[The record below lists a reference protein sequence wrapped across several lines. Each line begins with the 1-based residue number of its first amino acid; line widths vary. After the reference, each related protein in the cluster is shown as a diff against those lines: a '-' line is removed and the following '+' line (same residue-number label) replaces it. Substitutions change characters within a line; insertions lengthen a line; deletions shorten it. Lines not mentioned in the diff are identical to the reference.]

1 MMKTLV
7 VKKPWGQF
15 EEFTHN
21 EITTVKILSVNHGGS
36 LSLQDHGHRTEFWRI
51 ISGHPLVTVGEI
63 TKIAK
68 PDDEFIIEK
77 LQPHRLEAQNDDVQV
92 LEIAYG
98 NFDEED
104 IVRIK
109 DKYGRA

>member
-1 MMKTLV
+1 MKTLT

-15 EEFTHN
+15 DQFTHN
-21 EITTVKILSVNHGGS
+21 EITTVKILSVNRGGS

-51 ISGHPLVTVGEI
+51 ISGHPVVTVGEDI
-63 TKIAK
+63 KNAN
-68 PDDEFIIEK
+68 PGDEFTIEK
-77 LQPHRLEAQNDDVQV
+77 LQPHQLEALNDDVQV

-109 DKYGRA
+109 DKYGRI

>member
-1 MMKTLV
+1 MKTLT

-15 EEFTHN
+15 DQFTHN
-21 EITTVKILSVNHGGS
+21 EITTVKILSVNHGSS
-36 LSLQDHGHRTEFWRI
+36 LSLQDHGQRTEFWRI
-51 ISGHPLVTVGEI
+51 ISGHPLVTVGEVVHS
-63 TKIAK
+63 AN
-68 PDDEFIIEK
+68 PGNEFIIEK
-77 LQPHRLEAQNDDVQV
+77 LQPHQLEAQSDDVQV

-109 DKYGRA
+109 DKYGRT

>member
-1 MMKTLV
+1 MKTLT
-7 VKKPWGQF
+7 VKKPWGKFDQ
-15 EEFTHN
+15 FTHN
-21 EITTVKILSVNHGGS
+21 EISTVKILSVNRGGS

-51 ISGHPLVTVGEI
+51 LSGHPVVTVGEN
-63 TKIAK
+63 KK
-68 PDDEFIIEK
+68 SGSPGDEFMIEK
-77 LQPHRLEAQNDDVQV
+77 LQPHQLEAPDDDVEV
-92 LEIAYG
+92 LEIAFG

>member
-1 MMKTLV
+1 MQTLT

-15 EEFTHN
+15 DQFTHN
-21 EITTVKILSVNHGGS
+21 EISTVKILSVNQGGS
-36 LSLQDHGHRTEFWRI
+36 LSLQYHDHRSEFWRI
-51 ISGHPLVTVGEI
+51 ISGHPTVTVGD
-63 TKIAK
+63 KVVVAK
-68 PDDEFIIEK
+68 PGDEFIIKE
-77 LQPHRLEAQNDDVQV
+77 LEQHHLEAPSDAVQV
-92 LEIAYG
+92 LEIAFG

>member
-1 MMKTLV
+1 MKTLT

-15 EEFTHN
+15 DQFTHN
-21 EITTVKILSVNHGGS
+21 EVTTVKIISVKKGEAF
-36 LSLQDHGHRTEFWRI
+36 SLQYHNYRVEFWRI
-51 ISGHPLVTVGEI
+51 ISGFPFVTIGKV
-63 TKIAK
+63 TKIAN
-68 PDDEFIIEK
+68 PGDEFIIKK
-77 LQPHRLEAQNDDVQV
+77 LQIHRLEAQNEDAQV

>member
-1 MMKTLV
+1 MKTLTI
-7 VKKPWGQF
+7 KKPWGHFEQF
-15 EEFTHN
+15 TLN
-21 EITTVKILSVNHGGS
+21 EISTVKIHSIDPNSS
-36 LSLQDHGHRTEFWRI
+36 LSLQYHNDRTEFWYI
-51 ISGHPLVTVGEI
+51 ISGHPVVTIGEQ
-63 TKIAK
+63 KINAK
-68 PDDEFIIEK
+68 PGDEFTIGKKELHQIE
-77 LQPHRLEAQNDDVQV
+77 ATDDAVQF

>member
-1 MMKTLV
+1 MKTLT

-15 EEFTHN
+15 DQFTHN
-21 EITTVKILSVNHGGS
+21 EISTVKILSVDKGGE
-36 LSLQDHGHRTEFWRI
+36 LSLQNHEHRTEFWRI
-51 ISGHPLVTVGEI
+51 ISGHPLVTIGEI
-63 TKIAK
+63 TKSAN

-77 LQPHRLEAQNDDVQV
+77 LQPHRLEAPNDNVQV
-92 LEIAYG
+92 LEIAFG

-104 IVRIK
+104 IIRIK

>member
-1 MMKTLV
+1 MKTLT

-15 EEFTHN
+15 DQFTHN
-21 EITTVKILSVNHGGS
+21 EISTVKILSVNHGGS

-51 ISGHPLVTVGEI
+51 ISGHPSVTVGEI
-63 TKIAK
+63 TKSAN
-68 PDDEFIIEK
+68 PGDEFMIEK
-77 LQPHRLEAQNDDVQV
+77 LQLHQLEAKDDDVQV
-92 LEIAYG
+92 LEIAFG

>member
-1 MMKTLV
+1 MKTLT

-15 EEFTHN
+15 DQFTHN
-21 EITTVKILSVNHGGS
+21 EISTVKILSVSRGNS
-36 LSLQDHGHRTEFWRI
+36 LSLQYHNNRTEFWRI
-51 ISGHPLVTVGEI
+51 ISGHPIVTIGEN
-63 TKIAK
+63 KKSAN
-68 PDDEFIIEK
+68 PGDEFIIEK
-77 LQPHRLEAQNDDVQV
+77 LEPHQLETKGDDVQV
-92 LEIAYG
+92 LEIAFG

>member
-1 MMKTLV
+1 MKTLT

-15 EEFTHN
+15 DQFTHN
-21 EITTVKILSVNHGGS
+21 EISTVKIHSVNPHSS
-36 LSLQDHGHRTEFWRI
+36 LSLQYHNDRTEFWYI
-51 ISGHPLVTVGEI
+51 ISGHPIITIGEN
-63 TKIAK
+63 KINAN
-68 PDDEFIIEK
+68 PGDEFMVDKLEKHQIE
-77 LQPHRLEAQNDDVQV
+77 AGDDVV
-92 LEIAYG
+92 KFLEICYG